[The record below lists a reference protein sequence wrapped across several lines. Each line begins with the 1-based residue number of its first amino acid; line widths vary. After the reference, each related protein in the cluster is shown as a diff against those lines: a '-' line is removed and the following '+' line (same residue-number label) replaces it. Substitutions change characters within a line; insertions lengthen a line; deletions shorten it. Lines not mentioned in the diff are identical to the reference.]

1 MKRLSRIHLLLGL
14 LSVLA
19 FLGTGA
25 YMRMTLPP
33 PDEATHLMRMTYR
46 SSHVYLLLA
55 GLINVI
61 TGIYLVGAEAQWRR
75 RMQVAGSML
84 LLAAPFIVLLAFF
97 IEPQRASL
105 DRPLTLLAALALL
118 AGTLSHL
125 AGRTRK

>member
-14 LSVLA
+14 LTVLA

-55 GLINVI
+55 GLINVV
-61 TGIYLVGAEAQWRR
+61 TGIYLVGAEARWRR
-75 RMQVAGSML
+75 RMQIAGSML

-105 DRPLTLLAALALL
+105 DRPLTLLGALALL
-118 AGTLSHL
+118 TGTLSHL
-125 AGRTRK
+125 PGRTRK